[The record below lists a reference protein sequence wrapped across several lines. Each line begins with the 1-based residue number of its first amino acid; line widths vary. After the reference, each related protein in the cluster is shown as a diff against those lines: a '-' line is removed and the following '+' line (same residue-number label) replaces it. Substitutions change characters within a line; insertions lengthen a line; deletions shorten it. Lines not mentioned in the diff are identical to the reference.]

1 LLLGASTVNKLL
13 GKTGLHI
20 ITRVFGI
27 LLTALA
33 VQFVF
38 EGVIESGMLSIH

>member
-1 LLLGASTVNKLL
+1 
-13 GKTGLHI
+13 
-20 ITRVFGI
+20 VFGI

-38 EGVIESGMLSIH
+38 EGVIESGMLPISYYNYTPFFTGLFPHV